1 MKRSIY
7 YDLSIGRPQ
16 NTKEKKE
23 GFYKAASET
32 NQIIRKGLAMRL
44 IAVSPCRWW
53 KFPDKGSI
61 IFNVLRENLSIY
73 NIVLQNYLLRMK
85 PQ

>member
-16 NTKEKKE
+16 NTKEEKE

-32 NQIIRKGLAMRL
+32 NQIIHKGLAMRL

-53 KFPDKGSI
+53 KSPDKGS
-61 IFNVLRENLSIY
+61 VSSM
-73 NIVLQNYLLRMK
+73 YLEKTCQSTILCCK
-85 PQ
+85 TTF